1 MSVPSAVGQTRY
13 VTEILE
19 GIHCNKDGTLLVNLD
34 LEETAI
40 VLPDE
45 TLLHP
50 MLNSISDCIDK
61 VNVTM
66 GYPLI
71 NSHTATFVSQ
81 LEELHKKTR
90 PNKSGGV
97 HFTIKA

>member
-1 MSVPSAVGQTRY
+1 M
-13 VTEILE
+13 TEILE
-19 GIHCNKDGTLLVNLD
+19 GIYCDKNGTLRPNVD

-45 TLLHP
+45 SLLHP
-50 MLNSISDCIDK
+50 MLNSIPKCVDK

-81 LEELHKKTR
+81 LEELHKKLVQIR
-90 PNKSGGV
+90 VGGL
-97 HFTIKA
+97 ISP